1 MIKKFI
7 LLAFA
12 AALSLCLCGCL
23 EQQQTTDPAVD
34 ETGHS
39 DPIPDISVVSNGSL
53 SAVVV
58 GKGDDGIV
66 LEITNSGNENTINAT
81 FTSVKIGGQ
90 EYEIN
95 QADYESSPLS
105 IVRDGESSKTIN
117 LNLAA
122 NDFVRLKVSSSELSS
137 ADDYNNVDLTFN
149 ETYMGDNGSVTK
161 TNRSIS
167 IKNA

>member
-1 MIKKFI
+1 MFRKLI
-7 LLAFA
+7 LLAFV

-23 EQQQTTDPAVD
+23 EQQQTNPTVD
-34 ETGHS
+34 ESGHS
-39 DPIPDISVVSNGSL
+39 NPIPDMTVVSNGSL

-66 LEITNSGNENTINAT
+66 LEITNSGNDNTVNAT
-81 FTSVKIGGQ
+81 FTSVKIGGR

-95 QADYESSPLS
+95 QTDYSESPLS
-105 IVRDGESSKTIN
+105 IVRDGEDSKTLN
-117 LNLAA
+117 LNLSA
-122 NDFVRLKVSSSELSS
+122 NDFARLKVSSSELSN

-161 TNRSIS
+161 TNRTIS